1 MYDINELELAM
12 ERYKVLLAE
21 AETARFRNMTKTSR
35 PRSQNPVL
43 MGVGNLLVSLGMRL
57 KGASR
62 LDSPSHSLRA
72 A

>member
-1 MYDINELELAM
+1 MYEFSNSVLMKA
-12 ERYKVLLAE
+12 RYSVLLAE
-21 AETARFRNMTKTSR
+21 AETARFRNMTNTSC
-35 PRSQNPVL
+35 PGSQNPVL

-62 LDSPSHSLRA
+62 LDSPSHSFRA

>member
-1 MYDINELELAM
+1 MYEFSNSVLMKA
-12 ERYKVLLAE
+12 RYSVLLPE
-21 AETARFRNMTKTSR
+21 AETARFRNMTKNSR
-35 PRSQNPVL
+35 PWSQNPVL